1 MCVCDVSDVSDVSEE
16 EDGRGGG
23 GGGGYRTKSKKT
35 HVNVGNKNPT
45 RQCGK
50 KSTVRALRAFQVN
63 IM

>member
-1 MCVCDVSDVSDVSEE
+1 VRRRTGEE
-16 EDGRGGG
+16 EEEEAD
-23 GGGGYRTKSKKT
+23 TELKAKKT